1 MARSNHGRGVLTLP
15 EDRKNILLLVTE
27 AVTSGCSQ
35 HRACTAFNV
44 EERTLQ
50 RWQKQSADGRRGPL
64 SEPAHKLTNAERTL
78 VIKTAVSS
86 EYADLSPHQI
96 VPKLA
101 DLGIFIA
108 SESTFYRVLQSES
121 LAAHR
126 GKTSPP
132 RVVAK
137 PMAYEAVMPNQ
148 IYSWDITYLQSCVR
162 GQFYYL
168 YLFLDLFSRKIVGW
182 DIHATQESDLSA
194 VLLENICMNEKINK
208 HQLVIHADNG
218 GPMKGATMLATMQ
231 KLCVVPSFSR
241 PSVSNDNPFSES
253 LFKTIKYCPI
263 YPSRPFESIEA
274 AKAWM
279 KIFVKWY
286 NSEHLHSGINF
297 VTPAS
302 KHLGLDVELLKNRN
316 EVYEKA
322 KGKNPNRWSGKTRNW
337 DAITVVKLNPLK
349 ENKKQSTNIKLQQA
363 C

>member
-1 MARSNHGRGVLTLP
+1 MARSDHGRGVLTLP
-15 EDRKNILLLVTE
+15 EDRKNILLLVGE
-27 AVTSGCSQ
+27 AVASGCSQ
-35 HRACTAFNV
+35 HRACDAFNL

-50 RWQKQSADGRRGPL
+50 RWQKNAVDGRHGPL
-64 SEPAHKLTNAERTL
+64 TAPANKLTSTEKDL
-78 VIKTAVSS
+78 VIKTAISPA
-86 EYADLSPHQI
+86 YADLSPHQI

-121 LAAHR
+121 MAVHR

-137 PMAYEAVMPNQ
+137 PMAYEAVRPNQ
-148 IYSWDITYLQSCVR
+148 IYSWDITYLQSSIK

-168 YLFLDLFSRKIVGW
+168 YLFLDLFSRKIIGW
-182 DIHATQESDLSA
+182 DIHATQESSLSA
-194 VLLENICMNEKINK
+194 LLLEDICVNEKINK
-208 HQLVIHADNG
+208 HQLVIHSDNG

-231 KLCVVPSFSR
+231 RLCVVPSFSR

-263 YPSRPFESIEA
+263 YPTKPFENVDA
-274 AKAWM
+274 AKLWM
-279 KIFVKWY
+279 EKFVQWY
-286 NSEHLHSGINF
+286 NEKHLHSGINF

-302 KHLGLDVELLKNRN
+302 KHLGLDIELLKNRN

-322 KGKNPNRWSGKTRNW
+322 KEKNPNRWSGKTRNW

-349 ENKKQSTNIKLQQA
+349 EKQNQSTNIKLQQA